1 MSDFK
6 IIKKIGEGS
15 FGKVY
20 KVKRISD
27 QKIYAIK
34 TINISKLDQDGKEN
48 TLNEIRILCSINHKY
63 IVGYKEAF
71 VEKNG
76 RELCI
81 VMEYVGGGDISSK
94 IEDCKY
100 KRLHLEEKI
109 IWKYLC

>member
-1 MSDFK
+1 M
-6 IIKKIGEGS
+6 
-15 FGKVY
+15 
-20 KVKRISD
+20 
-27 QKIYAIK
+27 
-34 TINISKLDQDGKEN
+34 
-48 TLNEIRILCSINHKY
+48 NHKY
-63 IVGYKEAF
+63 IVAYKEAF

-81 VMEYVGGGDISSK
+81 VMEYVGGGDIASK